1 MKKKKV
7 TKSSNKNKQV
17 KNVRKSITKE
27 EALKTKE
34 NSNNKNNGYN
44 KNAIAF
50 VSFLGLIAVG
60 VLIYFLAFNHGNMV
74 TPQRNLVAEYGSHKV
89 YADELDKE
97 YKLFLML
104 KGIPEQYKSL
114 IPEKA
119 YLNQSIIQN
128 LIYDDA
134 VAHGFTKSSKD
145 AEKLVT
151 DSLKASGMT
160 LQKFKDNLKQKGF
173 DYNYVID
180 YLRKQMVI
188 SDYLNKTIFSKVS
201 VSETDALMY
210 YNEHKDEFVTKDM
223 IRVSHILV
231 NSSGKAE
238 EIIAELD
245 NGADFSELAKKYSKG
260 PSASRGGDLGFFAKG
275 TMVKEFEDAAFS
287 LKHIGEYT
295 EKPVKT
301 QFGWHIIKLTNIS
314 KSHQLSFN
322 DVKQQLIKTLQAK
335 EQNDM
340 LKKYIDGLKKKTTIK
355 IYLGSS
361 KEVKSDKP
369 KIELFVMSYCPFGT
383 QIEKGILPVIEALKD
398 KVDFE
403 VKFCDY
409 AMHGKKEL
417 EENTRQYCIEKEQK
431 SKYLDYLKC
440 FLEKG
445 DFNGCVDKTGID
457 KAKLNKCAEDTDKE
471 FKITE
476 GYNDKSTYKGG
487 FPRFDIFEKD
497 VQKYNVLGSPTLVI
511 NGVKRNSNRDPE
523 SLAKLICSS
532 FKNPPQECSESFDR
546 TVPSP
551 GFGFTGS
558 GTSTTASCGG

>member
-7 TKSSNKNKQV
+7 TKHVKDVKKSSK
-17 KNVRKSITKE
+17 KE
-27 EALKTKE
+27 KMWRVSDK
-34 NSNNKNNGYN
+34 KYN

-50 VSFLGLIAVG
+50 VSFFGLIALGLIV
-60 VLIYFLAFNHGNMV
+60 YSFAFNNHNGSVVNQNNV
-74 TPQRNLVAEYGSHKV
+74 VAEYGNHKI

-119 YLNQSIIQN
+119 YLNQSIIQD

-134 VAHGFTKSSKD
+134 IAHGFNKSAKD
-145 AEKLVT
+145 AEKLVS

-173 DYNYVID
+173 DYKYVID

-188 SDYLNKTIFSKVS
+188 SDYLNKTIFLKVN
-201 VSETDALMY
+201 VSEKDALKY

-231 NSSGKAE
+231 NSSDKAK
-238 EIIAELD
+238 EIIKMLD
-245 NGADFSELAKKYSKG
+245 NGANFSELAKKYSKG
-260 PSASRGGDLGFFAKG
+260 PSASRGGDLGFFARG
-275 TMVKEFEDAAFS
+275 TMVKAFEDAAFS
-287 LKHIGEYT
+287 LKHIGDYT

-322 DVKQQLIKTLQAK
+322 DVKQQLIKILKAK
-335 EQNDM
+335 EQNER

-355 IYLGSS
+355 IYLGGNTMT
-361 KEVKSDKP
+361 KSDKP

-383 QIEKGILPVIEALKD
+383 QIEKGIIPVIEALKN

-409 AMHGKKEL
+409 SMHGKKEL
-417 EENTRQYCIEKEQK
+417 EENMRQYCIEKEQK

-445 DFNGCVDKTGID
+445 DYNGCID
-457 KAKLNKCAEDTDKE
+457 KAGIDRGELNKCIEVTDK
-471 FKITE
+471 KYGILAD
-476 GYNDKSTYKGG
+476 YNDKSTYKGG

-511 NGVKRNSNRDPE
+511 NGVKRKSNRDSE

-532 FKNPPQECSESFDR
+532 FKNPPKECSESFDSK
-546 TVPSP
+546 VPSP
-551 GFGFTGS
+551 GFGFTASGS
-558 GTSTTASCGG
+558 STSASCGG